1 LAKSKH
7 TEGEEPA
14 DTVPAGESEAHEP
27 EASATAAEPVS
38 AVPEADDAP
47 GVPDEEPSSPR
58 RERSAGGW
66 VGPILGGIIA
76 AGAGFGAA
84 YYALPSAAPSTEL
97 KESIAAL
104 KAEIGTQDADLT
116 ALEGRVAAFVPGA
129 DPADLAA
136 LSERVSAAEATA
148 QAAQQAAAEGLAGIA
163 DRLTALEARVTA
175 VERLP
180 VSGDGVSP
188 AALQSFEREIAALK
202 AEIDRQRGESTT
214 LEDRLTRLSAEAE
227 DRLRAA
233 EEDAARIR
241 AEAEA
246 EAQRALARAALSHL
260 RAAVESGGA
269 IDGALA
275 NLAAAGIAAPAELT
289 DQAGGIPTAQL
300 LKTRFDAAA
309 REALTVSL
317 REAAGEGWADRISAF
332 LRSQTGAR
340 SLTPRAG
347 DDPDAVLSRAEAA
360 LTAGDIPAAIAEIG
374 ALPEGGRAV
383 MAEWIGLAE
392 RRMAALNALS
402 ALAAAVE

>member
-1 LAKSKH
+1 MAKSKH

-14 DTVPAGESEAHEP
+14 DTVPAGAPEAHEP
-27 EASATAAEPVS
+27 EASEMAPEPVS
-38 AVPEADDAP
+38 AVADAVAAP
-47 GVPDEEPSSPR
+47 RAPDEKPSLPR

-66 VGPILGGIIA
+66 AGPILGGIIA

-84 YYALPSAAPSTEL
+84 YYALPRAAPTTEL

-104 KAEIGTQDADLT
+104 KAEIGTQDADLS

-129 DPADLAA
+129 DPAELAA
-136 LSERVSAAEATA
+136 LSERVSAAEASA
-148 QAAQQAAAEGLAGIA
+148 QAARQEAAEGLAGIG
-163 DRLTALEARVTA
+163 DRLTTLEDRVTT

-180 VSGDGVSP
+180 VSGGGVSP

-214 LEDRLTRLSAEAE
+214 LEERLTRLSAEAE
-227 DRLRAA
+227 DRLQAA
-233 EEDAARIR
+233 EEDAERIR

-275 NLAAAGIAAPAELT
+275 NLAAAGVAAPAELT
-289 DQAGGIPTAQL
+289 DQAKGIPTAQL
-300 LKTRFDAAA
+300 LQARFGAAA

-392 RRMAALNALS
+392 RRMAALTALA

>member
-1 LAKSKH
+1 MAKSKH

-14 DTVPAGESEAHEP
+14 DTVPAGEPEAHEP
-27 EASATAAEPVS
+27 EASVTAPEAVS
-38 AVPEADDAP
+38 AAADADDEP
-47 GVPDEEPSSPR
+47 RVPDEQPSPPR
-58 RERSAGGW
+58 RKGSAGGW

-84 YYALPSAAPSTEL
+84 YYALPSAAPTTEL

-116 ALEGRVAAFVPGA
+116 ALEGRVATFVPGA
-129 DPADLAA
+129 DPAELAA
-136 LSERVSAAEATA
+136 LSERVSAAEASA
-148 QAAQQAAAEGLAGIA
+148 QAARQAAADGLAGIG
-163 DRLTALEARVTA
+163 DRLTALEERVTA

-202 AEIDRQRGESTT
+202 AEIERQRGESTT
-214 LEDRLTRLSAEAE
+214 LEERLTSLSAAAE
-227 DRLRAA
+227 ERLRAA

-246 EAQRALARAALSHL
+246 EGQRALARAALSHL

-275 NLAAAGIAAPAELT
+275 NLAAAGVTAPAELA
-289 DQAGGIPTAQL
+289 DQAKGIPTAQL
-300 LKTRFDAAA
+300 LQARFEAAA

-317 REAAGEGWADRISAF
+317 REAAGESWADRISAF

-347 DDPDAVLSRAEAA
+347 DDPDAVLSRAGAA

-392 RRMAALNALS
+392 RRVAALNALS
-402 ALAAAVE
+402 ALVAAVE